1 MKAIILAAGVGRR
14 LGGTGQGLPKC
25 LIQIGGSSLL
35 ARSLKSLQK
44 LGISCIVVVV
54 GYEKDKIR
62 SSVRH
67 MIGHAAGQSE
77 PVKFLEN
84 PDYKKGSILS
94 LWTARDEFT
103 DDLLIMDADVLFP
116 DDLLSRLVHSKHPSA
131 FLLDPR
137 SKSTGEEMML
147 MVKGDRVLRIARKV
161 DGEYDLLGEG
171 VGFLKVSRNDLPL
184 LKEAVASLIA
194 AGRHDAD
201 YENAIDLFLQKAV
214 VGYEPVGSLP
224 WTEVDFPEDVERAE
238 REILPRLK

>member
-14 LGGTGQGLPKC
+14 LGGTAQGLPKC
-25 LIQIGGSSLL
+25 LVPIGGSSLL
-35 ARSLKSLQK
+35 TRTLNSLQK
-44 LGISCIVVVV
+44 LGISRIVVVV

-62 SSVRH
+62 SSMRH
-67 MIGHAAGQSE
+67 LIGQSE

-94 LWTARDEFT
+94 LWTARGEFT

-116 DDLLSRLVHSKHPSA
+116 DDLLSRLIHSRHPNA

-137 SKSTGEEMML
+137 SESTGEEMML
-147 MVKGDRVLRIARKV
+147 MVKGGRVHRIARKV
-161 DGEYDLLGEG
+161 DGKYDLLGEG
-171 VGFLKVSRNDLPL
+171 VGFLKVSRKDLPML
-184 LKEAVASLIA
+184 EEALASLIT
-194 AGRHDAD
+194 AGHHDAD
-201 YENAIDLFLQKAV
+201 YENAIDLFLQKTN

-238 REILPRLK
+238 REILPRFK